1 MAVYVQAC
9 QEANYDAVTGTCTAP
24 YYTELPSAIPTLTI
38 EDAQAIGL
46 SMAMLLA
53 TAWCFRRVGKAITR
67 IG

>member
-9 QEANYDAVTGTCTAP
+9 QPADYDAATQTCTAP
-24 YYTELPSAIPTLTI
+24 YFTELPSAIPTLTI

-53 TAWCFRRVGKAITR
+53 TAWVFRRVGKAITR

>member
-1 MAVYVQAC
+1 MAEYVLMCHVAD
-9 QEANYDAVTGTCTAP
+9 YDTATGTCSAP
-24 YYTELPSAIPTLTI
+24 YFTELPSAIPTLTI

-53 TAWCFRRVGKAITR
+53 TAWVFRRVGKAITR